1 MNTKFTDF
9 FKSFPL
15 LLFSFISFFY
25 GCTKDVI
32 LNDKGSVVTYQPSQ
46 IAAGVELGEVYSTNN
61 FAAFTDIVQYENAWY
76 IAFRV
81 GTAHLEG
88 LNGQIKILKS
98 TDGIRWIVENI
109 IINDSLDLRDP
120 KFVLDSSNNQLYVN
134 FFGSND
140 LSANTGEHNLH
151 NFIVTYNTKDGYSN
165 PVEIK
170 NDKEGDET
178 YVFWRYTYH
187 KGKFYSAS
195 YRIPILG
202 GYTTDD
208 ICLFNNNN
216 DYKNYATIGNL
227 KLGSSP
233 NEATIRFDASDNMCF
248 LIRREVAHVALG
260 FSAPSD
266 YTKVTWLQDPLQIR
280 LSSPNFL
287 FYNGKLLICGR
298 DQDDLSFKLF
308 SYNLSTN
315 KIEKKFKFPSGYE
328 TGYGGMS
335 FNPTNKD
342 ELWISYYSITSK
354 KSYIYL
360 AKMDLKTFLQ

>member
-1 MNTKFTDF
+1 MNTKFAAR
-9 FKSFPL
+9 FKPGL
-15 LLFSFISFFY
+15 LLIFCFLYFFY
-25 GCTKDVI
+25 GCTKEVI
-32 LNDKGSVVTYQPSQ
+32 KNDEGSVFTYQPTEITPGIQ
-46 IAAGVELGEVYSTNN
+46 LGEVYSTNN
-61 FAAFTDIVQYENAWY
+61 FSAFTDIVHYENAWY
-76 IAFRV
+76 IVFRV
-81 GTAHLEG
+81 GTAHLGG

-98 TDGIRWIVENI
+98 EYGINWTVEKI
-109 IINDSLDLRDP
+109 ITNDSLDLRDP
-120 KFVLDSSNNQLYVN
+120 KFILDTVNDELYIN
-134 FFGSND
+134 FFG
-140 LSANTGEHNLH
+140 TKNLPVNLDKYSVK
-151 NFIVTYNTKDGYSN
+151 NFIVTYNSTNGYSD
-165 PVEIK
+165 PQEITD
-170 NDKEGDET
+170 DKTGTEN
-178 YVFWRYTYH
+178 YAFWRYTYN
-187 KGKFYSAS
+187 KGKFYSAA
-195 YRIPILG
+195 YHIPILG
-202 GYTTDD
+202 GYATND

-216 DYKNYATIGNL
+216 DYKSYIAKGTL

-233 NEATIRFDASDNMCF
+233 NEATIRFDANDNMYF

-260 FSAPSD
+260 FSTPSD
-266 YTKVTWLQDPLQIR
+266 YTKVTWLEDPLKIP

-298 DQDDLSFKLF
+298 DQEDLSFKFF

-335 FNPTNKD
+335 FNPANKD